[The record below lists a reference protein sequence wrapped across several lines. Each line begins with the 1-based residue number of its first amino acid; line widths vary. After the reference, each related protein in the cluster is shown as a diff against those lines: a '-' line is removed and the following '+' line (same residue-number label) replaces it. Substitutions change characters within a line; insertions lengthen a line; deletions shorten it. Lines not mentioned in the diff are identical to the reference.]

1 MTIIGEGTNRPA
13 AAAEACRSPALL
25 LGGLRGGTVAA
36 AQ

>member
-13 AAAEACRSPALL
+13 AAAEVRWSPALL
-25 LGGLRGGTVAA
+25 LGGLRGGTVGA